1 MHVSQKQKGLSFLS
15 WLLLLCVVAFVAS
28 TAFKLIPHY
37 FDYQAMTKI
46 ISSVENE
53 QAIGIRTIPEVYAYV
68 RKGMQVNNINDIDL
82 SKAMQVKAENN
93 HFLVHLDYE
102 KREPLI
108 RNIDLVV
115 HFERDFRISI
125 P

>member
-1 MHVSQKQKGLSFLS
+1 MFMSQKQNGLSFIS
-15 WLLLLCVVAFVAS
+15 WLLVLCVIAFLAS
-28 TAFKLIPHY
+28 TALKLIPHY
-37 FDYQAMTKI
+37 LDYQAMNKI
-46 ISSVENE
+46 IASIETE
-53 QAIGIRTIPEVYAYV
+53 QAMNIRNVPDVYAYV
-68 RKGMQVNNINDIDL
+68 SKGMQVNSINDIDL
-82 SKAMQVKAENN
+82 SKAMQVKTENDR
-93 HFLVHLDYE
+93 FLIHLDYE